1 MHAHTQTKR
10 LPLLQHQAANR
21 IKRKSHNTTHQH
33 NSRRPPLERRKPLF
47 VLIINQT
54 QSDSTRRAKRLHA
67 TLTSRIHP
75 HSHSPQA
82 YVHQSTRP
90 WGHRTVW
97 RGDVCTCS
105 PGPAHSEFRAVQSKE
120 CVYTHT
126 HTHMFFCSVRCT
138 VELPA
143 ETTYHFQNF
152 LSPLLITHPV
162 FTHCSCSSCM
172 CHTCK
177 ASSQRDTS
185 RPEQTPTA
193 PQTVFIPGEE
203 LSCLSLP
210 RSKELARN
218 HP

>member
-120 CVYTHT
+120 CVHTHT
-126 HTHMFFCSVRCT
+126 HTHVFLFCS
-138 VELPA
+138 L
-143 ETTYHFQNF
+143 HGW
-152 LSPLLITHPV
+152 
-162 FTHCSCSSCM
+162 
-172 CHTCK
+172 
-177 ASSQRDTS
+177 
-185 RPEQTPTA
+185 TA
-193 PQTVFIPGEE
+193 
-203 LSCLSLP
+203 CWNNLSLP
-210 RSKELARN
+210 EFSISLAN
-218 HP
+218 NTPGFHTLLMQFLHVSHM